1 VSLHQ
6 LASKQVLAVY
16 QGSVEIFIKNQP
28 LAGIESAQ
36 SAINIVAN
44 GNSQGNDS
52 YAMPADVW
60 RSYRNAGDVDAVM
73 LVMTPGD
80 ERKRISW
87 APDVMER
94 AAAAGYTHDANGYVG
109 LKRFIDRSQ
118 R

>member
-1 VSLHQ
+1 
-6 LASKQVLAVY
+6 
-16 QGSVEIFIKNQP
+16 
-28 LAGIESAQ
+28 
-36 SAINIVAN
+36 VAN
-44 GNSQGNDS
+44 GSIEGNDS

-60 RSYRNAGDVDAVM
+60 RSYRNAGSSEVVM

-80 ERKRISW
+80 DRKRITW
-87 APDVMER
+87 APDVVER

>member
-6 LASKQVLAVY
+6 LAAKQVLAVY
-16 QGSVEIFIKNQP
+16 QGSVEISIQNQP
-28 LAGIESAQ
+28 PLGVELDLTATKL
-36 SAINIVAN
+36 VAN
-44 GNSQGNDS
+44 GSIEGNDC

-60 RSYRNAGDVDAVM
+60 RSYRNAGSSEVVM

-80 ERKRISW
+80 DRKRITW
-87 APDVMER
+87 APNVIER

>member
-1 VSLHQ
+1 
-6 LASKQVLAVY
+6 
-16 QGSVEIFIKNQP
+16 VEISIQNQP
-28 LAGIESAQ
+28 PLGVELDSTATKL
-36 SAINIVAN
+36 VAN
-44 GNSQGNDS
+44 GSIEGNDS

-60 RSYRNAGDVDAVM
+60 RSYRNAGSSEVVM

-80 ERKRISW
+80 DRKRITW
-87 APDVMER
+87 APDVVER